1 MGFVWLVDCRVGAG
15 TLLSGFGGVVAS
27 FESAASYLRRA
38 DYCPVFLGH
47 AGAAGLALCR

>member
-1 MGFVWLVDCRVGAG
+1 MGFVWLVDCRLGAG
-15 TLLSGFGGVVAS
+15 ALLSGLGGVVAP
-27 FESAASYLRRA
+27 FKSAASDLRRA